1 MDQLDLEKTSFEDII
16 KQSQDQEDQKQD
28 SLELRFKEERIEWSG
43 KIKEMSSK
51 LKNVIEISLLQV
63 DVYTERQRCVD
74 YYHYIISLLIKI
86 NKEYRKQY
94 AVKYDY
100 YTSQSQ
106 IRYPNES
113 TKVNKILSEL
123 GDLVNKKE
131 ALENHSKFVSATIAT
146 LDNIIYGI
154 KSRIDLENIIRG
166 K

>member
-1 MDQLDLEKTSFEDII
+1 MSQEILPNSFDDFIKESQKEEEK
-16 KQSQDQEDQKQD
+16 QQD
-28 SLELRFKEERIEWSG
+28 SLELRFKKERLEWTE
-43 KIKEMSSK
+43 KIKEMSAK
-51 LKNVIEISLLQV
+51 LKNVVEISLLQV
-63 DVYTERQRCVD
+63 DIYTERQRCVE
-74 YYHYIISLLIKI
+74 YHHYIISLLIKI

-100 YTSQSQ
+100 YSNQSQ

-123 GDLVNKKE
+123 SDLVNKKE
-131 ALENHSKFVSATIAT
+131 ALENHSKFVNATIAT

>member
-1 MDQLDLEKTSFEDII
+1 MGQLDLEKTSFDDIV
-16 KQSQDQEDQKQD
+16 KESQEQEEKKQD
-28 SLELRFKEERIEWSG
+28 SLEIRFKEERIEWTN
-43 KIKEMSSK
+43 KIKEMSAK
-51 LKNVIEISLLQV
+51 LKNVLEISLLQV

-74 YYHYIISLLIKI
+74 YYHYIVSLLIKI

-94 AVKYDY
+94 AIKYDH
-100 YTSQSQ
+100 YTNQSQ

-123 GDLVNKKE
+123 SDLVNKKE
-131 ALENHSKFVSATIAT
+131 ALENHSKFISSTIST
-146 LDNIIYGI
+146 IDNIIYGI